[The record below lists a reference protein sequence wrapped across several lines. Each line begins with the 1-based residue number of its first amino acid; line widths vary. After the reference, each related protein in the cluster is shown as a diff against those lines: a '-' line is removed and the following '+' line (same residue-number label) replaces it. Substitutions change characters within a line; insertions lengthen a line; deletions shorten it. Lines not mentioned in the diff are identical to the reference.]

1 MQSLAEAYT
10 CPSKGI
16 GSPTRCTIPPK
27 RRESNAKRTDWEREK
42 ESERKRQK
50 KYEERERERERTR
63 RQRGCKTEKGE

>member
-27 RRESNAKRTDWEREK
+27 QRESNVKRTDEL
-42 ESERKRQK
+42 RK
-50 KYEERERERERTR
+50 RERERKRARQKIRRKRKRERETGEKERTKAKR
-63 RQRGCKTEKGE
+63 